1 MEKIK
6 KIGSRGKYFRKTFLI
21 FFSIFMVLVIAI
33 SGYLVLS
40 GAKNTEERISAFENN
55 EIEKTATEINS
66 SLYQVATVCSYLST
80 INFADNL
87 VVSPNEN
94 YQSYLISQNQID
106 SYSTIFNYINEIYV
120 RDSSGKLYH
129 TSKAEKQFPQVE
141 GESSKL
147 NGELR
152 NSQIYTTTKQNAFEN
167 FYFLLSSSQTGYA
180 DNDVCVSLNTI
191 ALAKQIL
198 SYAGDRVECI
208 VDGNGII
215 LSSYDASKIGSNL
228 YDAYKIHNYGV
239 SDFTRQVKIDETD
252 HIVTM
257 KKIKNTELYAASIT
271 DKDYY
276 SAYFKSNIYS
286 SILICFIFFVAAVM
300 ICTVIIQ
307 VSYRPIKDILLQIQQ
322 YQEVNID
329 KDVNEINYINEKLAE
344 MYQSNALL
352 DEKSRKALG
361 ELKSWNVAALQAQI
375 CPHFLYNTLDSI
387 NWLAYKHLDMDNP
400 ISLAVQDTAYI
411 MRLSLD
417 ISRMLSNISEEIE
430 VTKKYIEILDVRYEH
445 RFNIIWDIDES
456 VLDCV
461 IPRLCI
467 QPLIENAV
475 NHAFIDNIEN
485 NAITISV
492 KGVGQTIV
500 ITVSDNGVGI
510 PVARL
515 AQIKENINTN
525 NMGTGKNVGLRNINM
540 RCKIIYGNEYGLT
553 IESDENSGSAFH
565 ITIPKDRYNDYA
577 VVK

>member
-55 EIEKTATEINS
+55 EIEKTATKINS
-66 SLYQVATVCSYLST
+66 SLYQVATVCNYLST

-106 SYSTIFNYINEIYV
+106 SYSTIFNYINEVYV

-198 SYAGDRVECI
+198 SYTDMRKECI
-208 VDGNGII
+208 IDDRGYI
-215 LSSYDASKIGSNL
+215 LSSYDASKIGRNFFE
-228 YDAYKIHNYGV
+228 AYGINDYGV
-239 SDFTRQVKIDETD
+239 SEFTKQVNIEKDK
-252 HIVTM
+252 HIVTL
-257 KKIKNTELYAASIT
+257 KKVKDTELYAAGVT
-271 DKDYY
+271 DRIYY
-276 SAYFKSNIYS
+276 STYFKNNIYS
-286 SILICFIFFVAAVM
+286 SILVCFIFLVAAIM
-300 ICTVIIQ
+300 ICMVIIQ

-329 KDVNEINYINEKLAE
+329 KDVNEINYINEKLSE
-344 MYQSNALL
+344 MYQSNAIL

-417 ISRMLSNISEEIE
+417 IGRMLSNISEEIE

-445 RFNIIWDIDES
+445 RFKIIWDIDKS

-475 NHAFIDNIEN
+475 NHAFLENTEN
-485 NAITISV
+485 NEITISV
-492 KGVGQTIV
+492 KGVDQTIV
-500 ITVSDNGVGI
+500 IAVSDNGVGI

-525 NMGTGKNVGLRNINM
+525 NMGTQKNVGLRNINM

-553 IESDENSGSAFH
+553 IESDENKGSSFS
-565 ITIPKDRYNDYA
+565 ITIPQDRYIDYNI
-577 VVK
+577 VK